1 MWRASAS
8 AGKTCRSS
16 SIPAHLIYKT
26 SSFQTS
32 SAEFELNY
40 LVGSVSGTI
49 GFESVTFG
57 SYQVTSQVFALANQT
72 HNLDLSSSE
81 YSGILG
87 LSFPLAASIAS
98 NTGKTLLENLFSYFD
113 DSHRFFAFKL
123 GRELDDSS
131 FTLGQLDPAIGNST
145 EDFTYTAVYPGRN
158 SVPDYWKLPLRSI
171 TLNST
176 TLFTSL
182 APSRVHDSTT
192 PIAVLDTGTSFI
204 LGPSSDVDALWNAVG
219 ATRKTDAGQW
229 QVRCNRAVTIGFV
242 LGDHESMKEYPVD
255 PADINLQGVDPEGWC
270 IAGIQP
276 SNKINSGDWILGDAF
291 LRNVYV
297 VHHGSTAQRPPL
309 IGLLTMTE
317 PTSALQRFQRER
329 GSDSEAPIEGHS
341 IDAHHEKHPKLS
353 SGAIC
358 GIIATGAF
366 LVGGSG
372 TLLFQIYKSYR
383 RREGK
388 ETTP

>member
-1 MWRASAS
+1 M
-8 AGKTCRSS
+8 
-16 SIPAHLIYKT
+16 
-26 SSFQTS
+26 
-32 SAEFELNY
+32 
-40 LVGSVSGTI
+40 TI
-49 GFESVTFG
+49 FSLTGHPHP
-57 SYQVTSQVFALANQT
+57 ALANQT

-176 TLFTSL
+176 TFFTSL
-182 APSRVHDSTT
+182 APSRVHESTT
-192 PIAVLDTGTSFI
+192 PISVLDTGTSFI

-242 LGDHESMKEYPVD
+242 LGDHESMKEYAVD
-255 PADINLQGVDPEGWC
+255 PVDINLQGVDPEGWC

-276 SNKINSGDWILGDAF
+276 SDKVCSLPF
-291 LRNVYV
+291 EEYL
-297 VHHGSTAQRPPL
+297 
-309 IGLLTMTE
+309 
-317 PTSALQRFQRER
+317 
-329 GSDSEAPIEGHS
+329 
-341 IDAHHEKHPKLS
+341 
-353 SGAIC
+353 
-358 GIIATGAF
+358 
-366 LVGGSG
+366 
-372 TLLFQIYKSYR
+372 
-383 RREGK
+383 
-388 ETTP
+388 